1 MVATACILLSVLLG
15 SCARPPVHEPV
26 TLTLLEEWTA
36 KTINEGREHELRQF
50 TKETG
55 IQVKLLPSPESA
67 WEKLALWQGLLR
79 SGASSPDVYGIDVI
93 WTRILGEYLIDL
105 KPYFA
110 GEISHD
116 FPAIIDRYFLDGK
129 LIAWPYHAD
138 MGILF
143 YRTDLLRQ
151 YGYSEPPRTWDELG
165 LIAAR
170 IQAGER
176 AKGDKAFWG
185 FVWQG
190 AAAEALTCNALEWQ
204 AAEGGG
210 QIIEA
215 DQTISVNNPNAIR
228 AWQRAARWVG
238 SISPPSVIGYREWD
252 SQNVWVAGNAAFM
265 RNWPT
270 YYVDSQAA
278 GSPIRNKFEI
288 ALPPGGKAGR
298 FGTLGGAGL
307 GVSRFSA
314 HPREAVEL
322 IRYLSRSDVQTKR
335 ALVLYVPPTL
345 PELYDVPEVRGPNP
359 GFSLLRQAFRTGT
372 VSRPSDVTG
381 AKYPAVSEA
390 YSQAVHSVLAGE
402 KPASEAAA
410 ALENELVRITGFK
423 KGPPSRVSSD
433 P

>member
-1 MVATACILLSVLLG
+1 
-15 SCARPPVHEPV
+15 
-26 TLTLLEEWTA
+26 
-36 KTINEGREHELRQF
+36 
-50 TKETG
+50 
-55 IQVKLLPSPESA
+55 
-67 WEKLALWQGLLR
+67 
-79 SGASSPDVYGIDVI
+79 
-93 WTRILGEYLIDL
+93 
-105 KPYFA
+105 
-110 GEISHD
+110 
-116 FPAIIDRYFLDGK
+116 
-129 LIAWPYHAD
+129 
-138 MGILF
+138 
-143 YRTDLLRQ
+143 
-151 YGYSEPPRTWDELG
+151 
-165 LIAAR
+165 
-170 IQAGER
+170 
-176 AKGDKAFWG
+176 
-185 FVWQG
+185 
-190 AAAEALTCNALEWQ
+190 
-204 AAEGGG
+204 
-210 QIIEA
+210 
-215 DQTISVNNPNAIR
+215 
-228 AWQRAARWVG
+228 
-238 SISPPSVIGYREWD
+238 
-252 SQNVWVAGNAAFM
+252 M

-381 AKYPAVSEA
+381 AKYPAVSAA